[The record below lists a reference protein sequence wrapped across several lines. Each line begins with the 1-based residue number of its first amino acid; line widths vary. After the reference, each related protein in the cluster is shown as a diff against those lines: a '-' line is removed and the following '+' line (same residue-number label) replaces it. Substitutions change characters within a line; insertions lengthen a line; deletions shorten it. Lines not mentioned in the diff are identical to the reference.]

1 MDPALYSPLPDDWT
15 VGVADIVEST
25 KAIANQRYKAVNMAG
40 ASVIAAVTNA
50 LEGREFPFVFG
61 GDGASFAVSPDD
73 LERAREALAATAI
86 WVEEDLNLVM
96 RVALVP
102 VPAVRAQ
109 GLDVRVARFGPSP
122 NLSYAMF
129 SGGGLGWADAAM
141 KRGEFAVPAAPPG
154 TQPDLSGL
162 SCRFE
167 EIPSTRGLIL
177 SVLVVPAQGADP
189 PAFRKVIED
198 IIALV
203 ERSPDAGR
211 PVPPGGPPLRWPPAG
226 VEYEARAARGGPLL
240 KRRAVVL
247 AVTLW
252 AYVVHALRHQVG
264 NFVPKNYVQQVVE
277 NSDFRK
283 YDDGLRM
290 ILDCTRGTGARA
302 DAASREGRVRG
313 DRALRPAPAGCGDDD
328 LLHAVGDAQRPR
340 PLHRR
345 RPRRLCLGGDGA
357 EGDGGLIE
365 ADRLETLACR
375 SRVQVSP
382 PQSAP
387 TQPSTSQR
395 IRTRHRDAAGVAGAV
410 IGVVDLARPFVRTG
424 GLHAAE
430 QRQADHRPLLQRRIG
445 ILVVDLG
452 LAGGGIDR
460 VLEADDHAADAA
472 AAFADLHPRVAGLRQ
487 PDAGRLTGALR
498 ASRWGGQQ
506 CRRDRDDE
514 SRICKP

>member
-1 MDPALYSPLPDDWT
+1 MTTPEGTDIFYGAIPVFRGFGRLMDPAMYSPLPDDWA

-40 ASVIAAVTNA
+40 ASVIAAVANA

-61 GDGASFAVSPDD
+61 GDGASFAVSPGD

-86 WVEEDLNLVM
+86 WVEESLNLVM

-102 VPAVRAQ
+102 MRAVRAQ

-141 KRGEFAVPAAPPG
+141 KRGEFAVPAAAPG

-177 SVLVVPAQGADP
+177 SVLVVPTSGADP
-189 PAFRKVIED
+189 RAFRKVIED
-198 IIALV
+198 IIRLV
-203 ERSPDAGR
+203 EKSPDAGR

-226 VEYEARAARGGPLL
+226 IEYEARAARGGPLL
-240 KRRAVVL
+240 KRRTVVL

-252 AYVVHALRHQVG
+252 AYVVMRLGIKVG

-290 ILDCTRGTGARA
+290 ILDCTKELERALSALLAKAASERIVRYGLHRQDAAMMTCFTPSVMRSDHVHFIDGARGGYA
-302 DAASREGRVRG
+302 SAAT
-313 DRALRPAPAGCGDDD
+313 ALKA
-328 LLHAVGDAQRPR
+328 AV
-340 PLHRR
+340 
-345 RPRRLCLGGDGA
+345 
-357 EGDGGLIE
+357 
-365 ADRLETLACR
+365 
-375 SRVQVSP
+375 V
-382 PQSAP
+382 
-387 TQPSTSQR
+387 
-395 IRTRHRDAAGVAGAV
+395 
-410 IGVVDLARPFVRTG
+410 
-424 GLHAAE
+424 
-430 QRQADHRPLLQRRIG
+430 
-445 ILVVDLG
+445 
-452 LAGGGIDR
+452 
-460 VLEADDHAADAA
+460 
-472 AAFADLHPRVAGLRQ
+472 
-487 PDAGRLTGALR
+487 
-498 ASRWGGQQ
+498 
-506 CRRDRDDE
+506 
-514 SRICKP
+514 